1 MNTSKSKPALTI
13 ARIVGLVAIGLLVLG
28 LGYLHFGTGDDRVSV
43 PTAAHAG
50 QIDPGAVS
58 LRDRERQLRRRL
70 RHARR
75 AGAAGRSAVRG

>member
-50 QIDPGAVS
+50 QIVLEPCHYSTENGSYAADCGTLVVP
-58 LRDRERQLRRRL
+58 E
-70 RHARR
+70 RR
-75 AGAAGRSAVRG
+75 ADRLPG